1 MKKLSKN
8 IIFVI
13 FLVLSICV
21 SIYSARIYYHLYC
34 YYRINDYEQ
43 KIHFINMY
51 KNDQYVLD
59 ISKLIL
65 PIVIPILFLT
75 FYWLLRYFGKCS
87 IKKNCFFLVLSSI
100 LFVLLLVC
108 VYLERY
114 HIVHNNEIYMQTTFY
129 KSIKLILY
137 LFGVLSIFIYPLL
150 VFTTKYSILYLV
162 SKRKNSNFYRNKL
175 ETKKR
180 KIDEKLKELQ

>member
-1 MKKLSKN
+1 
-8 IIFVI
+8 
-13 FLVLSICV
+13 
-21 SIYSARIYYHLYC
+21 
-34 YYRINDYEQ
+34 
-43 KIHFINMY
+43 
-51 KNDQYVLD
+51 
-59 ISKLIL
+59 
-65 PIVIPILFLT
+65 
-75 FYWLLRYFGKCS
+75 
-87 IKKNCFFLVLSSI
+87 
-100 LFVLLLVC
+100 
-108 VYLERY
+108 
-114 HIVHNNEIYMQTTFY
+114 MQTTFY